1 VASDPNHI
9 GKVTIPALWDKQT
22 GTVVNNDP
30 SEIIRML
37 NSESGA
43 AASDCQGSFHFP
55 QTWLARPRL
64 SSRPASPILRGVQEP
79 QWTSIM
85 SDQAAPQARIVT
97 AGPPAS
103 QMSPGQMS
111 PSQTSRLLIGLGLA
125 TWMEFYTFDAVNLV
139 LPDMAGSFGISR
151 DEASW
156 FLTTYSSALFLGV
169 PLSIWLAGHL
179 GHLRYIIG
187 SAVLFVIA
195 SFGCATS
202 HDVQTMLF
210 WRAIEGFAGAGLTMW
225 WRASVYLLIPRQ
237 NRSKSLMRISVMLY
251 LGTAAGLLYSGTVTD
266 NLSWRLIFL
275 PNAIVVP
282 AALWLLRRNFPDVPA
297 GSGQRVAGVD
307 KAGIALLAIAVI
319 SAQIVMSRGE
329 IDDWFGSPQI
339 QTLSWIAAGALLL
352 FVGWQ
357 LSSRNAVRLLRLDLV
372 RDRNML
378 AAILFGLFAGVILSG
393 SIYALPEFLRQV
405 DPRELNAS
413 DTGRVMCVY
422 ALTAAA
428 IRPLV
433 TWSIGKFG
441 QRRVLSFAL
450 VMLIAA
456 MLLMAR
462 LVTTGT
468 PQLYFVVPL
477 ILYAFCLAPLLS
489 AVAGGTVARLPSEAQ
504 LDAVSIYM
512 TFRQFGAALGVTI
525 VTVVLDWREE
535 MHSSRLFEH
544 LRATGSGLVQWLNT
558 AASTITQRGGV
569 SPAHAHEMALKLLG
583 EASARQAAT
592 LAYADAFLF
601 MAGIGFAAL
610 CLVPLMSPTPVVK
623 K

>member
-1 VASDPNHI
+1 
-9 GKVTIPALWDKQT
+9 
-22 GTVVNNDP
+22 
-30 SEIIRML
+30 
-37 NSESGA
+37 
-43 AASDCQGSFHFP
+43 
-55 QTWLARPRL
+55 
-64 SSRPASPILRGVQEP
+64 
-79 QWTSIM
+79 M
-85 SDQAAPQARIVT
+85 SDQAAPQSPIVANSP
-97 AGPPAS
+97 AGGQMSPS
-103 QMSPGQMS
+103 QMSPGQTR
-111 PSQTSRLLIGLGLA
+111 QLLIGLGLA
-125 TWMEFYTFDAVNLV
+125 TWMEFYTYDAVNLV
-139 LPDMAGSFGISR
+139 LPDMAGSLGISQ

-156 FLTTYSSALFLGV
+156 FLTTYASALFLGV
-169 PLSIWLAGHL
+169 PVSIWLAAHV

-187 SAVLFVIA
+187 SSVLFAIA

-251 LGTAAGLLYSGTVTD
+251 LGTAAGLLYSGYVTD
-266 NLSWRLIFL
+266 NLDWRLIFL
-275 PNAIVVP
+275 PNAVVVP
-282 AALWLLRRNFPDVPA
+282 AALWLLRRNFPNVPA
-297 GSGQRVAGVD
+297 SASQRVAGVD
-307 KAGIALLAIAVI
+307 KAGIALLAVAVI

-339 QTLSWIAAGALLL
+339 QALSWIAAGALLL
-352 FVGWQ
+352 FVAWQ
-357 LSSRNAVRLLRLDLV
+357 LSSRNAARLLRLDLV
-372 RDRNML
+372 LDRNML
-378 AAILFGLFAGVILSG
+378 PAILFGLFAGIILSG
-393 SIYALPEFLRQV
+393 SIYALPEFLRHV
-405 DPRELNAS
+405 DPRELNAT
-413 DTGRVMCVY
+413 DTGRVMCAY
-422 ALTAAA
+422 ALTAAT

-433 TWSIGKFG
+433 TWTIGKLG
-441 QRRVLSFAL
+441 QRKVLSFAL
-450 VMLIAA
+450 MMLIAS

-468 PQLYFVVPL
+468 PQVYFVVPL

-489 AVAGGTVARLPSEAQ
+489 SVAGGTVARLPPEAQ

-512 TFRQFGAALGVTI
+512 TFRQFGASLGVTI

-535 MHSSRLFEH
+535 LHSSRLFEH

-558 AASTITQRGGV
+558 AASTVTQRGGV
-569 SPAHAHEMALKLLG
+569 SPAQAHEMALKLLG
-583 EASARQAAT
+583 EASAHQAAT

-601 MAGIGFAAL
+601 MAAIGFVAL

>member
-1 VASDPNHI
+1 
-9 GKVTIPALWDKQT
+9 
-22 GTVVNNDP
+22 
-30 SEIIRML
+30 
-37 NSESGA
+37 
-43 AASDCQGSFHFP
+43 
-55 QTWLARPRL
+55 
-64 SSRPASPILRGVQEP
+64 
-79 QWTSIM
+79 M
-85 SDQAAPQARIVT
+85 SDQAASQWQIV
-97 AGPPAS
+97 AGRPAAN
-103 QMSPGQMS
+103 QMSAG
-111 PSQTSRLLIGLGLA
+111 QTSRLVIGLGLA
-125 TWMEFYTFDAVNLV
+125 AWMEFYTYDAVNLV
-139 LPDMAGSFGISR
+139 LPDMAGSFGISQ

-156 FLTTYSSALFLGV
+156 LLTTYSSALFLGV
-169 PLSIWLAGHL
+169 PVSIWLAAHV

-187 SAVLFVIA
+187 SAVLFAIA

-210 WRAIEGFAGAGLTMW
+210 WRAVEGFAGAGLTMW

-237 NRSKSLMRISVMLY
+237 NRSKAMMRISVMLY
-251 LGTAAGLLYSGTVTD
+251 LATAAGLLYSGYVTD
-266 NLSWRLIFL
+266 NLDWRLIFL
-275 PNAIVVP
+275 PNAIMVP
-282 AALWLLRRNFPDVPA
+282 AAIWLLRRNFPNVPA
-297 GSGQRVAGVD
+297 SSDQRVAGVD
-307 KAGIALLAIAVI
+307 KAGIALLAVCLI
-319 SAQIVMSRGE
+319 SAQIVMNRGE

-339 QTLSWIAAGALLL
+339 RTLSWIAASALLL

-357 LSSRNAVRLLRLDLV
+357 LSARNAVRLLRLDLV
-372 RDRNML
+372 GDRNML
-378 AAILFGLFAGVILSG
+378 AAILFGILIGIILSG
-393 SIYALPEFLRQV
+393 SIYALPEFLRHV

-413 DTGRVMCVY
+413 NTGRVMCAY

-433 TWSIGKFG
+433 TWSIGKLG
-441 QRRVLSFAL
+441 QRKVLTFAL
-450 VMLIAA
+450 VMLIAS
-456 MLLMAR
+456 MLSMAR

-489 AVAGGTVARLPSEAQ
+489 SVAGGTVARLPAEAQ

-512 TFRQFGAALGVTI
+512 TFRQFGASLGVTI

-535 MHSSRLFEH
+535 THSSRLFEH
-544 LRATGSGLVQWLNT
+544 LRATGPGLVQWLNT
-558 AASTITQRGGV
+558 AANTITRRGGV
-569 SPAHAHEMALKLLG
+569 SPAHAHEMAVKLLG

-601 MAGIGFAAL
+601 MAAIGFVAL